1 MDHKRKALNDDLPSP
16 NGISRKIWVMSTDPP
31 LPPPATPHDDYSP
44 RDTTGCPAWFGSTAN
59 KGETEFPEA
68 KRIKNENYT
77 SRHEVAI
84 PDESDS
90 ELHSATPL
98 DSSPTRSEDEYSEPE
113 SYPKPQALFPP
124 PMLFPVDFPNSER
137 ASKRRTKR
145 KRARDSDDEDQNYV
159 DGPNSDV
166 DEYDFDAPGVI
177 ERAERDDVVFILSRE
192 KAKRMAQAVK
202 VPEDT
207 KMGNEEKSLYL
218 DLATRGCYP
227 VLPSD
232 WKKDFATLP
241 ESLFP
246 TGDEEIDESN
256 FPFAVQ
262 KGSNFYAITA
272 LHEILKV
279 PGRVRD
285 CRLLTV
291 RPQDVVKRAIR
302 RYLRW
307 AMTDAGLKKKC
318 KTTAVYKIVVQGQK
332 ESTLQVVQRVI
343 ARLERLAKK
352 HQDMYN
358 GTKDP
363 YWPTL
368 VAFCLCGPIVTIL
381 SVDTDPGSAT
391 WVEENSNYH
400 AKYMGQFDMSE
411 DDQDVWNS
419 LALAIAVIHIRRT
432 MARLAD
438 QYPNKDGVAQR
449 RRQGDSTDDED
460 L

>member
-1 MDHKRKALNDDLPSP
+1 
-16 NGISRKIWVMSTDPP
+16 MSTDPP
-31 LPPPATPHDDYSP
+31 LRPPDIPHDDYSP
-44 RDTTGCPAWFGSTAN
+44 RDMTGCPAWSGSTASRC
-59 KGETEFPEA
+59 ETESPKA
-68 KRIKNENYT
+68 KRIKNEDDN
-77 SRHEVAI
+77 SRNEVIIAG
-84 PDESDS
+84 DSDS
-90 ELHSATPL
+90 ELLSATPL
-98 DSSPTRSEDEYSEPE
+98 DSSPSQSEYEYSEPE

-124 PMLFPVDFPNSER
+124 LMPSPIDFPNSER
-137 ASKRRTKR
+137 ASKRRAKR

-159 DGPNSDV
+159 DDQNSDG
-166 DEYDFDAPGVI
+166 DEYEFDTPGII

-207 KMGNEEKSLYL
+207 KMGSEEKSLYL

-291 RPQDVVKRAIR
+291 RPQDVVKKAIR

-307 AMTDAGLKKKC
+307 AITDAGLKKKR
-318 KTTAVYKIVVQGQK
+318 KTAAVHKIVVQGR
-332 ESTLQVVQRVI
+332 EENTLQVVQRVI

-352 HQDMYN
+352 HQDMYSR
-358 GTKDP
+358 TKDP

-381 SVDTDPGSAT
+381 SVDTDPESAT
-391 WVEENSNYH
+391 WEEGNSNYH

-432 MARLAD
+432 MTRLAD
-438 QYPNKDGVAQR
+438 QYPDMDGVAQR
-449 RRQGDSTDDED
+449 RRPGDSTDDED

>member
-1 MDHKRKALNDDLPSP
+1 M
-16 NGISRKIWVMSTDPP
+16 
-31 LPPPATPHDDYSP
+31 
-44 RDTTGCPAWFGSTAN
+44 
-59 KGETEFPEA
+59 EFPEA

-77 SRHEVAI
+77 SRHEDVIA
-84 PDESDS
+84 DDSDS
-90 ELHSATPL
+90 ELHSTTPL
-98 DSSPTRSEDEYSEPE
+98 DSSPSQSEDEYSEPE
-113 SYPKPQALFPP
+113 SHSKPQALFPP
-124 PMLFPVDFPNSER
+124 LMLSPVDFPNSER
-137 ASKRRTKR
+137 ASKRPTKR

-159 DGPNSDV
+159 DDQNSDV
-166 DEYDFDAPGVI
+166 DEYDLDTPDVI

-207 KMGNEEKSLYL
+207 KMGSEEKSLYL

-246 TGDEEIDESN
+246 TGDEEIAESN

-285 CRLLTV
+285 CRLLTL
-291 RPQDVVKRAIR
+291 RPQDVVKKAIR

-307 AMTDAGLKKKC
+307 AMSDAGLKKKR
-318 KTTAVYKIVVQGQK
+318 KTTTVYKIVVQGQK

-391 WVEENSNYH
+391 WGEENPYYH

-432 MARLAD
+432 MTRLAD
-438 QYPNKDGVAQR
+438 KYPNMDSVAQR
-449 RRQGDSTDDED
+449 RRPGDSTDDED